1 MLVSGHWFDHGGHF
15 ETEFDKLFWLTRG
28 LQVTRS
34 RGALLQWKRGW
45 PLSQQT
51 VLPSGCLAGSAWPEL
66 VKNISS
72 LFISF
77 SYPLYLTLRHIEG
90 VCHLSSGSG
99 LQPLDN
105 QHFGLRVNLRH
116 VVRGQVAVDV
126 KVWWTGVLFIH
137 TQELIDQLLVTGE
150 ALI

>member
-1 MLVSGHWFDHGGHF
+1 MGTSGDQVSWSSAAV
-15 ETEFDKLFWLTRG
+15 EKG
-28 LQVTRS
+28 LALDFRANKQSS
-34 RGALLQWKRGW
+34 RAVVLWGLPDLGLL
-45 PLSQQT
+45 
-51 VLPSGCLAGSAWPEL
+51 
-66 VKNISS
+66 KNVSS

-77 SYPLYLTLRHIEG
+77 SYPLYLMLRHIEG

-126 KVWWTGVLFIH
+126 KVWCTGVLFIH
-137 TQELIDQLLVTGE
+137 TQELIDQLHR
-150 ALI
+150 

>member
-1 MLVSGHWFDHGGHF
+1 M
-15 ETEFDKLFWLTRG
+15 
-28 LQVTRS
+28 TRS

-45 PLSQQT
+45 TWIFEPTNGPPERLTCGVCLTWACQKRLQSLHIFFLS
-51 VLPSGCLAGSAWPEL
+51 
-66 VKNISS
+66 
-72 LFISF
+72 
-77 SYPLYLTLRHIEG
+77 LYLTLRHIEG

-116 VVRGQVAVDV
+116 VVRGQVAVNV
-126 KVWWTGVLFIH
+126 KVWCTGVLFIH
-137 TQELIDQLLVTGE
+137 TQELIE

>member
-1 MLVSGHWFDHGGHF
+1 MPPRV
-15 ETEFDKLFWLTRG
+15 
-28 LQVTRS
+28 
-34 RGALLQWKRGW
+34 QWR
-45 PLSQQT
+45 PFRDRIQQT
-51 VLPSGCLAGSAWPEL
+51 VLVDTGTSGDQVSWSSAAVEKGLALDFRTNKRSSWAVVLRGSAWPGL
-66 VKNISS
+66 VKNVSS

-126 KVWWTGVLFIH
+126 KVWCTGVLFIH